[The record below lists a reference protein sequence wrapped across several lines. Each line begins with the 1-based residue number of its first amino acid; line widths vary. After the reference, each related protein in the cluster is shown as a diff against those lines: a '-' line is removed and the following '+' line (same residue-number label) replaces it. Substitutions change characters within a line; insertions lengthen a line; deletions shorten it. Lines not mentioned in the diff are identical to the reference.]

1 MPFHPA
7 TAEELQ
13 GHIAKLEADLE
24 RLSRCD
30 QLTGLLNRVAFLSE
44 VDEHL
49 ARPQAAIRG
58 GAMIEISV
66 RGIPRISGTLGRHV
80 ADYVISALAARLNRM
95 ELPAHT
101 SSRIDHSHFAILL
114 HEVADPLEAL
124 STTRDILTTLGQTVD
139 WLDRHLTVEL
149 AAGVALAA
157 DNEGDAANFLLNA
170 ELAMKSATT
179 RGGPAYAFFNPNLA
193 QSAKRRN
200 DVLNALQT
208 CLENNYL
215 SLNYQP
221 FFDAKTRQLAGFE
234 ALLRLNTPELGAVS
248 PGEFIPV
255 AEEAGLV
262 ERIGAWVLAEA
273 CSAAASWPNNLTVS
287 VNISPEQFYSGTLVT
302 DVHNALEMASF
313 PAYRL
318 EVEITEGTF
327 LKESDAVISQLSTL
341 REMGCAIALD
351 DFGIGY
357 SSLSYLWK
365 FPFSKLKIDRAF
377 VSALDSTDL
386 VRGVLQSIIT
396 LAENLGLKVT
406 AEGIETDAQSEV
418 LTQMGANYLQGF
430 LLSRPLRAS
439 DLPALM
445 QKVKRGSFPEPSNV
459 AQLFDITKVAG

>member
-1 MPFHPA
+1 MSFQPV
-7 TAEELQ
+7 TAEEMQ
-13 GHIAKLEADLE
+13 HRIAKLEADLE

-30 QLTGLLNRVAFLSE
+30 QLTGLLNRVAFLGV
-44 VDEHL
+44 VDDHL

-80 ADYVISALAARLNRM
+80 ADYVISALASRLNRM

-101 SSRIDHSHFAILL
+101 TSRIDHNHFAILL

-124 STTRDILTTLGQTVD
+124 TVTKDILTTLNQSVD

-157 DNEGDAANFLLNA
+157 DNQGDAANFLLNA
-170 ELAMKSATT
+170 ELALKSATT

-193 QSAKRRN
+193 QSSKRRN
-200 DVLNALQT
+200 DVLQALQG
-208 CLENNYL
+208 CIQNNHL

-221 FFDAKTRQLAGFE
+221 VFDAKTRQLAGFE
-234 ALLRLNTPELGAVS
+234 ALLRLNTPELGSVS

-255 AEEAGLV
+255 AEETGLI

-273 CSAAASWPNNLTVS
+273 CTAASSWPSNLMLA
-287 VNISPEQFYSGTLVT
+287 VNISPEQLYSGSLVT

-318 EVEITEGTF
+318 ELEITEGTF
-327 LKESDAVISQLSTL
+327 LNESDAVISQLSTL
-341 REMGCAIALD
+341 REMGCSIALD

-365 FPFSKLKIDRAF
+365 FPFSKLKVDRAF
-377 VSALDSTDL
+377 VSALDSTTV
-386 VRGVLQSIIT
+386 VRGVLQSIIG

-406 AEGIETDAQSEV
+406 AEGIETEAQAAE
-418 LTQMGANYLQGF
+418 LTNMGANYLQGF
-430 LLSRPLRAS
+430 LLSHPLRAS

-445 QKVKRGSFPEPSNV
+445 LKAKRSQLPDTANV
-459 AQLFDITKVAG
+459 DHLFDVTKIAG